1 MEKSR
6 KEILYNQI
14 FLNLQKYKV
23 VLFQFLLQFSNEL
36 KKMLYRSIHLM
47 LAFPSLSVKV
57 RIFFLSLTYI
67 FLANKTDAATALD
80 GWVDATDDGDNE
92 TLPDPFYDAVCPSFE
107 FLTEY
112 LVYLALNLTELGE
125 TVSLSGDNTKVITNA
140 QTSTD
145 TLIKPIGCF
154 K

>member
-1 MEKSR
+1 M
-6 KEILYNQI
+6 
-14 FLNLQKYKV
+14 
-23 VLFQFLLQFSNEL
+23 
-36 KKMLYRSIHLM
+36 
-47 LAFPSLSVKV
+47 AF
-57 RIFFLSLTYI
+57 YI
-67 FLANKTDAATALD
+67 YDEFMDYNKTNSELIPVLNAYNDADNKTAAATALD

-112 LVYLALNLTELGE
+112 LVYLALNLTELKKAI
-125 TVSLSGDNTKVITNA
+125 SLSGDNTKVITNA

-145 TLIKPIGCF
+145 TLIKTIGCF